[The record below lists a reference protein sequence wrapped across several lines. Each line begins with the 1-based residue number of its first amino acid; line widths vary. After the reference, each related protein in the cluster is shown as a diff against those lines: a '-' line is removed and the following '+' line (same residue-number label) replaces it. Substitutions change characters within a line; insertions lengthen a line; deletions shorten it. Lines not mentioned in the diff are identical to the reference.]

1 MDGARAGSAP
11 RSRPRSSPASADRRA
26 AWRARRS
33 TRCARSGSWRTAG
46 GPAGR
51 CGGATSS
58 SSCSTGGTSSCSATS
73 WTAAGSCNVH
83 SRYLRGFSASG
94 YGQVRRYKS
103 QVHRPR
109 TPPAHVTTLPTIA
122 RLGTMFERTAL
133 VRDEAD
139 LEEVLEDV
147 CRTIAELL
155 GYRAVVVN
163 VYRPAFDDMLTSAA
177 VGSEESV
184 HELVGKSSPRETWVP
199 LLDGRFERRGAY
211 FVPGGEFDWD
221 GLGVESYV
229 PRIAPTDD
237 PDAWTAEDA
246 LFVPLRDP
254 KGLLV
259 GVISVDEPI
268 TRRRPSDDEL
278 DALVAI
284 SGHAA
289 LALRMAQDTANATQ
303 HQRMLEGILE
313 VSARVAEADDP
324 EVILQA
330 VSDGIRDALGF
341 EKVAIELAPRA
352 DMPLVVAASS
362 GWDGK
367 PKMSTAITLDAL
379 APLLTDEFE
388 ISGCYLLP
396 TEVADERLRRST
408 AEYDPELYGR
418 GPNAWTRHWLIVPLT
433 EPQGRR
439 RGLIWV
445 DDPRDRLLP
454 TRARLQALR
463 LFANQAVA
471 ALQSADQALK
481 LRHEATHD
489 PLTGL
494 LNRRAFRARLA
505 REVAEPDA
513 EFALILCDM
522 DNLKRVNDSL
532 GHEAGDLALRLLA
545 DALRTGLRRDDAY
558 RLGGDEFAIVL
569 PSASE
574 LDAERVVQR
583 LQHAV
588 SVAAREPIAP
598 IQASFGVA
606 AYEPGETP
614 DRLVA
619 RADAVL
625 YRSKRR
631 RRHEAVA

>member
-1 MDGARAGSAP
+1 
-11 RSRPRSSPASADRRA
+11 
-26 AWRARRS
+26 
-33 TRCARSGSWRTAG
+33 
-46 GPAGR
+46 
-51 CGGATSS
+51 
-58 SSCSTGGTSSCSATS
+58 
-73 WTAAGSCNVH
+73 
-83 SRYLRGFSASG
+83 
-94 YGQVRRYKS
+94 
-103 QVHRPR
+103 
-109 TPPAHVTTLPTIA
+109 
-122 RLGTMFERTAL
+122 MFERTAL

-139 LEEVLEDV
+139 LHEVLEDV
-147 CRTIAELL
+147 CRTIGELL

-163 VYRPAFDDMLTSAA
+163 VYRPAFDDMVTSAA
-177 VGSEESV
+177 VGSQEAV
-184 HELVGKSSPRETWVP
+184 NELVGRSSPRETWVP
-199 LLDGRFERRGAY
+199 LLDERFRRRGAY

-221 GLGVESYV
+221 GMGVESYV
-229 PRIAPTDD
+229 PRIAPSDD

-254 KGLLV
+254 KGLLI
-259 GVISVDEPI
+259 GVISVDEPESG
-268 TRRRPSDDEL
+268 RRPGDDEI

-284 SGHAA
+284 ARHAA
-289 LALRMAQDTANATQ
+289 LALRMAQDTANDVQ
-303 HQRMLEGILE
+303 HHRMLEGILE

-324 EVILQA
+324 EDILQA
-330 VSDGIRDALGF
+330 VCDGIRDALGF
-341 EKVAIELAPRA
+341 QTVVIELAARA
-352 DMPLVVAASS
+352 DMPLVPAASS
-362 GWDGK
+362 GWHGEERG
-367 PKMSTAITLDAL
+367 SNALTLDAL

-388 ISGCYLLP
+388 IAGCYLLP
-396 TEVADERLRRST
+396 TEVADERLRGDYPEHDS
-408 AEYDPELYGR
+408 ELYGR
-418 GPNAWTRHWLIVPLT
+418 GPDAWSRHWLIVPLT

-494 LNRRAFRARLA
+494 LNRRAFRARLS
-505 REVAEPDA
+505 REMADPDA
-513 EFALILCDM
+513 GFALILCDM
-522 DNLKRVNDSL
+522 DNLKRLNDTL

-569 PSASE
+569 PGASA

-588 SVAAREPIAP
+588 SVSAREPITL

-606 AYEPGETP
+606 EYEPGESP

-625 YRSKRR
+625 YQAKRR